1 MQKDDKETPLTVE
14 AQKELAAKQ
23 AEILAQSKGMF
34 DLAQRYRNLGKHHN
48 QKGHKYPEWVRERRD
63 KFHGCGNRTKKGLV
77 NDKSLYKTLGQDKS
91 KSSN

>member
-48 QKGHKYPEWVRERRD
+48 QKGHVGGAMDGR
-63 KFHGCGNRTKKGLV
+63 
-77 NDKSLYKTLGQDKS
+77 
-91 KSSN
+91 